1 MDAVNRMRDMSRV
14 MVSRGELAM
23 VNSSLDIVNS
33 FNTILWDRILKTL
46 EFVYLEANIVSPSC
60 HCPLSL
66 FS

>member
-14 MVSRGELAM
+14 MVSRGELAIA
-23 VNSSLDIVNS
+23 VSLDIVNS
-33 FNTILWDRILKTL
+33 FNTILWDRILETL
-46 EFVYLEANIVSPSC
+46 EFVYLEVNIVSPSC

>member
-14 MVSRGELAM
+14 MVSRGELAIA
-23 VNSSLDIVNS
+23 VSLDIVNS
-33 FNTILWDRILKTL
+33 FNTILWDRILETL

>member
-46 EFVYLEANIVSPSC
+46 EFVYLEANIVAPSC

>member
-14 MVSRGELAM
+14 MVSRGELAIT
-23 VNSSLDIVNS
+23 VSLDIVNS
-33 FNTILWDRILKTL
+33 FNTILWDRILETF